1 MIFAPTISILE
12 NHITKAYNCRQT
24 SLVWL
29 QTTFT
34 MIQIQ
39 RPWPWQSVNTLART
53 ELIKG
58 CNPSRYSLALPNEFP
73 MGLFNVFSSG
83 NGMRNTRWWESKAC
97 SIRSGFRRD
106 PRPTLQTWVKSRS
119 DTYIIGS
126 TKSSIYAVD
135 RCSDNIS
142 MWITRFRHVWFPMES
157 LSESKRK
164 CNMYCVKINK
174 SLQVLLLSVYF
185 GTTDV
190 VSSLY
195 KRITPTWWSPMCVCH
210 T

>member
-1 MIFAPTISILE
+1 
-12 NHITKAYNCRQT
+12 
-24 SLVWL
+24 
-29 QTTFT
+29 

-58 CNPSRYSLALPNEFP
+58 CNPSRYSLALINEFS
-73 MGLFNVFSSG
+73 MGLFNVFSSS
-83 NGMRNTRWWESKAC
+83 NGIRNTRWWESKAC

-126 TKSSIYAVD
+126 TKSYICAVE

-142 MWITRFRHVWFPMES
+142 LWISRFRHVWFPMES
-157 LSESKRK
+157 LSESKHK
-164 CNMYCVKINK
+164 CNMYCVIINK
-174 SLQVLLLSVYF
+174 SPHTWLIVVGTFWYNSRSEFLIQKDYSYMMITHVCLSYI
-185 GTTDV
+185 
-190 VSSLY
+190 
-195 KRITPTWWSPMCVCH
+195 RITPAMTNHVII
-210 T
+210 